1 MTTRQLLV
9 PVSDGG
15 VPVHVAGAQDASLAG
30 VVVVPSIFGPAA
42 DLLDQMA
49 SLSDVAFTAVMDP
62 FWRQGGGC
70 IPYGDVD
77 AALARLEELDRL
89 KCQEDVDAVS
99 RWVRQQ
105 SNGRV
110 IGLGICFGGPWVLVG
125 AARGLLSGVVTWHGS
140 RMEAVLDILDGLSA
154 PLRLHF
160 GDEDPITPP
169 AAIEAITRRFADH
182 PDCQIVIHP
191 GAEHGFSHDG
201 PAWDAAAT
209 DAGLIDL
216 RDLITTSSS

>member
-1 MTTRQLLV
+1 MTSRQLLV
-9 PVSDGG
+9 PVSDG
-15 VPVHVAGAQDASLAG
+15 VPVHVAGAQDGSLAG

-70 IPYGDVD
+70 IPYDDVD
-77 AALARLEELDRL
+77 TALARLGELDWA

-110 IGLGICFGGPWVLVG
+110 IGLGICFGGPWILVG

-140 RMEAVLDILDGLSA
+140 RMEGVLDSLDGLSA

-169 AAIEAITRRFADH
+169 EVIEAITQRFADY

-191 GAEHGFSHDG
+191 GAEHGFSHEG

-209 DAGLIDL
+209 DAGVADL